1 CANLKIHILA
11 SCTDYSSQ
19 CPDWA
24 SAGQCES
31 SEWVMKNCKLSC
43 RKCFGSLPKQYDKH
57 YVPFDLKPIAFLL
70 GRWRS
75 EFGGKARFPTIPN
88 FTYGEQ
94 LDFKL
99 SDIPLFG
106 MPSMNYSAFAW
117 GINNKESLHSEY
129 GFLTVK
135 NHTNTIGLTT
145 VMNNGFTTVEEGQ
158 VSGNRIVLKLVD
170 IGRIS
175 WSRDLPVLDMIREI
189 TLIDPT
195 TLEQRLQMETLTH
208 KMQDHT
214 FIRYKK
220 LHTLRPMETNS
231 TCRLPPSSAWS
242 VRIPALPVI
251 RIFQKKSSVSSSSTF
266 CSASTIALAL
276 CLAVFFAD
284 PGWNVYISLFVNKS
298 HKSNE
303 THDALRSSE
312 TSARKLY
319 REACKI
325 TCSIEIVESIPDNL
339 TFDSAI
345 LPKSTFAAW
354 NMLLA
359 LAENEINIAAYKT
372 SLRGKH
378 ILNKPDL
385 STEMGEKIFDQLL
398 KAGTERHVRVRMVEN
413 YPPKDRGDNA
423 DGSSLASKGAL
434 HRRPLHLKKYY
445 GSGTMHSKF
454 FVVDDR
460 HFYLGSANL
469 DWRSLN
475 QKMEL
480 GVLVL
485 NCPCLAKDLK
495 HIFASYWNLA
505 SQPHLSLNNKS
516 MCFSKKD
523 DMLISETDI
532 NHKTPLTI
540 QYKGVDTD
548 VYIAA
553 SPTSLNT
560 VGRTWDLEAI
570 VSAIS
575 SAKRFIYIHVM
586 DFIPMVLYKKP
597 RNYWPVID
605 TALRKAVIE
614 SGVELKILVA
624 ALHFVKENLAFL
636 KSLQAINGC
645 STKGSVEIKIFNVP
659 AITAFQRQIAR
670 DRRTHNKFMVTEN
683 TVIIG
688 TSNWSGDYFTTTTGL
703 ALVSHQ
709 NGLNRPFVDSI
720 REIFLRDWKCPYAH
734 ALSTYIQHCLENN
747 NNSNMCENSKT

>member
-1 CANLKIHILA
+1 MLHLVSYP

-24 SAGQCES
+24 SGGQCES
-31 SEWVMKNCKLSC
+31 SEWVMKNCRLSC

-99 SDIPLFG
+99 SDTPLFG

-117 GINNKESLHSEY
+117 GINSKESLHSEY
-129 GFLTVK
+129 GFFTVK

-145 VMNNGFTTVEEGQ
+145 VMSNGFTSVEEGQ
-158 VSGNRIVLKLVD
+158 VSGNKIVLKLVD

-220 LHTLRPMETNS
+220 FSNS
-231 TCRLPPSSAWS
+231 
-242 VRIPALPVI
+242 IQIVI
-251 RIFQKKSSVSSSSTF
+251 VQRQCEAMLKICCIEQCKFYITKKSSVSSSSTF

-298 HKSNE
+298 RKSNE
-303 THDALRSSE
+303 TLDALRSSE

-398 KAGTERHVRVRMVEN
+398 KAGTKRHVRVRMVEN

-423 DGSSLASKGAL
+423 DGSSLASKVKRYIHLAGAL

-505 SQPHLSLNNKS
+505 SQPYLSLNNK
-516 MCFSKKD
+516 
-523 DMLISETDI
+523 T
-532 NHKTPLTI
+532 
-540 QYKGVDTD
+540 
-548 VYIAA
+548 
-553 SPTSLNT
+553 
-560 VGRTWDLEAI
+560 
-570 VSAIS
+570 IS

-747 NNSNMCENSKT
+747 NNSIMCENSKT

>member
-1 CANLKIHILA
+1 MLRLDSYPP

-24 SAGQCES
+24 SSGQCES

-43 RKCFGSLPKQYDKH
+43 RKCFGSLPKQYDIH

-99 SDIPLFG
+99 SDTPLFG

-214 FIRYKK
+214 FIRFPVLFK
-220 LHTLRPMETNS
+220 LLLYSGNVKPCSIYVRFNNCSGFM
-231 TCRLPPSSAWS
+231 PS
-242 VRIPALPVI
+242 
-251 RIFQKKSSVSSSSTF
+251 
-266 CSASTIALAL
+266 
-276 CLAVFFAD
+276 D

-423 DGSSLASKGAL
+423 DGLSLASKGAL
-434 HRRPLHLKKYY
+434 HRRSLHLKKYY

-505 SQPHLSLNNKS
+505 SQPHLN
-516 MCFSKKD
+516 

-532 NHKTPLTI
+532 NHKTPLTV

-720 REIFLRDWKCPYAH
+720 REIFLRDWKCSYAH

>member
-1 CANLKIHILA
+1 MLRLDSYPP

-24 SAGQCES
+24 SSGQCES

-43 RKCFGSLPKQYDKH
+43 RKCFGSLPKQYDIH

-99 SDIPLFG
+99 SDTPLFG

-214 FIRYKK
+214 FIRFPVLFK
-220 LHTLRPMETNS
+220 LLLYSGNVKPCS
-231 TCRLPPSSAWS
+231 IY
-242 VRIPALPVI
+242 V
-251 RIFQKKSSVSSSSTF
+251 KKSSVSSSSTF

-423 DGSSLASKGAL
+423 DGLSLASKGAL
-434 HRRPLHLKKYY
+434 HRRSLHLKKYY

-516 MCFSKKD
+516 MCFSKRD

-532 NHKTPLTI
+532 NHKTPLTV

-720 REIFLRDWKCPYAH
+720 REIFLRDWKCSYAH

>member
-1 CANLKIHILA
+1 MLRLDSYHRHKTIAHNALTGHQLGNVNQVK
-11 SCTDYSSQ
+11 
-19 CPDWA
+19 
-24 SAGQCES
+24 
-31 SEWVMKNCKLSC
+31 
-43 RKCFGSLPKQYDKH
+43 YDKH

-220 LHTLRPMETNS
+220 
-231 TCRLPPSSAWS
+231 
-242 VRIPALPVI
+242 
-251 RIFQKKSSVSSSSTF
+251 KKSSVSSSSTF

-475 QKMEL
+475 QNEIQKMEL

-505 SQPHLSLNNKS
+505 SQPHLN
-516 MCFSKKD
+516 

-532 NHKTPLTI
+532 NHITPLTI

-645 STKGSVEIKIFNVP
+645 SSKGSVEIKIFNVP

-720 REIFLRDWKCPYAH
+720 REIFLRDWECPYAH

>member
-1 CANLKIHILA
+1 MLRLDSYHRHKTIAHNALTGHQLGNVNQVK
-11 SCTDYSSQ
+11 
-19 CPDWA
+19 
-24 SAGQCES
+24 
-31 SEWVMKNCKLSC
+31 
-43 RKCFGSLPKQYDKH
+43 YDKH

-220 LHTLRPMETNS
+220 
-231 TCRLPPSSAWS
+231 
-242 VRIPALPVI
+242 
-251 RIFQKKSSVSSSSTF
+251 KKSSVSSSSTF

-505 SQPHLSLNNKS
+505 SQPHLN
-516 MCFSKKD
+516 

-532 NHKTPLTI
+532 NHITPLTI

-645 STKGSVEIKIFNVP
+645 SSKGSVEIKIFNVP

-720 REIFLRDWKCPYAH
+720 REIFLRDWECPYAH

>member
-1 CANLKIHILA
+1 MSKTSIFKQVKKDSKIKEK
-11 SCTDYSSQ
+11 CSSK
-19 CPDWA
+19 
-24 SAGQCES
+24 S
-31 SEWVMKNCKLSC
+31 
-43 RKCFGSLPKQYDKH
+43 
-57 YVPFDLKPIAFLL
+57 
-70 GRWRS
+70 
-75 EFGGKARFPTIPN
+75 
-88 FTYGEQ
+88 
-94 LDFKL
+94 
-99 SDIPLFG
+99 
-106 MPSMNYSAFAW
+106 
-117 GINNKESLHSEY
+117 
-129 GFLTVK
+129 
-135 NHTNTIGLTT
+135 
-145 VMNNGFTTVEEGQ
+145 
-158 VSGNRIVLKLVD
+158 
-170 IGRIS
+170 
-175 WSRDLPVLDMIREI
+175 
-189 TLIDPT
+189 
-195 TLEQRLQMETLTH
+195 
-208 KMQDHT
+208 
-214 FIRYKK
+214 

-242 VRIPALPVI
+242 VRIPALP
-251 RIFQKKSSVSSSSTF
+251 RFNNCSGFMPSGIFCRSRLELAKQVQENSTEKR
-266 CSASTIALAL
+266 A
-276 CLAVFFAD
+276 
-284 PGWNVYISLFVNKS
+284 
-298 HKSNE
+298 
-303 THDALRSSE
+303 
-312 TSARKLY
+312 KLP
-319 REACKI
+319 
-325 TCSIEIVESIPDNL
+325 V
-339 TFDSAI
+339 
-345 LPKSTFAAW
+345 AW

-423 DGSSLASKGAL
+423 DGLSLASKGAL
-434 HRRPLHLKKYY
+434 HRRSLHLKKYY

-495 HIFASYWNLA
+495 HIFAS
-505 SQPHLSLNNKS
+505 
-516 MCFSKKD
+516 D

-532 NHKTPLTI
+532 NHKTPLTV

-720 REIFLRDWKCPYAH
+720 REIFLRDWKCSYAH